1 MVMPLS
7 RDPGALL
14 SRTYELPSGPR
25 VRLRLARRSDLP
37 GFRDLLRRR
46 DVPAGELELDRLIHY
61 HPRERAVIAATA
73 PIGGTEAI
81 VGVGA
86 IDLTEDAEPE
96 TLVVDERLTN
106 GLGRL
111 LAEALVQR
119 ARIHARRTA

>member
-1 MVMPLS
+1 MPLS

-46 DVPAGELELDRLIHY
+46 NVPAGELELERLIRY

-96 TLVVDERLTN
+96 TLVVDARVAD

-119 ARIHARRTA
+119 ARIHARRIA